1 MSTRASLPPGTLSW
15 VLALCAAAG
24 VTVSLSSTTSGFMA
38 ARGRSFA
45 AFQRDVAPVLAA
57 TCSGRDGNGR
67 AICHGRPNEGSET
80 AESEARVPKLPHLAP
95 PSTSCTKA
103 CHAKTGKMGFVF
115 PLGRDGQFE
124 NDRQLY
130 LAYEKARALASYD
143 GPRFAKILRMP
154 LASQAGGFGLLHG
167 GGEIFESAS
176 DPGFEKLSAWVALEG
191 ASSRAKT
198 AEVSPAEKAYGEKV
212 LPALAR
218 NMCLSPSC
226 HIFNHSSFVP
236 DPGMPSDDL
245 SAPLESRF
253 SREQVSFNRM
263 TSKGMI
269 QRLVFLEGRIEESRI
284 LRKIIP
290 IDQGG
295 VLHRGGNRQF
305 LTGPEDPDF
314 KAIAE
319 WLRLERLEATS
330 KVKIDGTP
338 VLESELGRVRGVIFV
353 RTPAS
358 NVRKYLDVG
367 KYLPGGD
374 LFALSLLPGET
385 LETATSEPINL
396 TAELHPGREADV
408 REPDVRY
415 DGRAVVFAMRV
426 GEEDGLNLYELEL
439 DEQLRPVRDSVRR
452 LTFGAPAV
460 SGVQIHYTDP
470 TYVPDPTDQNA
481 GDGGFEL
488 SKADLVFVS
497 NLPGELVKSAPR
509 AILGEADG
517 GDEATIVDFDRP
529 ERSGMFVGRR
539 VHVVDGANRG
549 EWRTIVGH
557 ENRTGT
563 AEGRAVLK
571 VDRPFP
577 RPVDVSTIYTIERP
591 ATPDDVLPAY
601 SVYGMKL
608 GPRGRE
614 QEHYDGTLTR
624 ITWNGG
630 QNLDLSV
637 RSNGEV
643 FFTSQRSGVDKLGR
657 PVFQMASCRRHLDTR
672 FSFPTHQGNRS
683 EVLVYADNHELPSG
697 IDIHAALDPDTYFE
711 AGTLTV
717 SDHQLGPDLEAR
729 NPNDYATGVF
739 DESGLPTGLERD
751 DSSNL
756 RFTEKGRAPSLT
768 RFLFKNTALFPA
780 RGPDAVTRT
789 GESPG
794 GLYRDPHPL
803 PDGSVLVSHAAGPV
817 DQLDPAERP
826 DFDLFVLR
834 PDPSWQP
841 EGGRGT
847 PRVSKRVV
855 RAASRRGLIEVQAV
869 PVVARLKPKV
879 NAGNRPK
886 SEHLIR
892 YLGSPVDTRPAR
904 YTERS
909 YPVIDAVLRDPSPF
923 GKHLA
928 IDRDPVT
935 GERLGELD
943 RVAGVR
949 MVEMVPLKRELLG
962 PVDPSRVRNGD
973 PESTLVA
980 NGITPQKRVV
990 GQVPL
995 EADGSISVK
1004 VPSNTPL
1011 VIQSLNS
1018 VGMAL
1023 RQEARY
1029 YFFAPNEPF
1038 TISPSPSETF
1048 QTCGA
1053 CMGAVSGHP
1062 KDLFGPANAFSGQAN
1077 VDALAKDQIPE
1088 LGLRVEARY
1097 GVDFERDL
1105 LPVIRKKC
1113 ESCHGGERPA
1123 AGLSLGSGRTAYFV
1137 DAYESLMA
1145 LEDPASAWYGRKKYV
1160 SERDGLAIES
1170 YLAEKLWGRELKA
1183 ERRLAGDAPHPSPSA
1198 FEAAGLKPE
1207 PLTDAELKLF
1217 TLWMDLGAPFLGPP
1231 GSTPKVC
1238 FGGPP

>member
-1 MSTRASLPPGTLSW
+1 MSMRAKLPSGYLGW
-15 VLALCAAAG
+15 ALGLCAAAG
-24 VTVSLSSTTSGFMA
+24 VSVSLSATTSGSA
-38 ARGRSFA
+38 ATRGRSFA
-45 AFQRDVAPVLAA
+45 AFRSDVAPVLAA
-57 TCSGRDGNGR
+57 TCSGRDGKGA
-67 AICHGRPNEGSET
+67 AICHGRSGGDSDPSE
-80 AESEARVPKLPHLAP
+80 SVPKLPHLAP

-103 CHAKTGKMGFVF
+103 CHAKTGRMSFVF
-115 PLGRDGQFE
+115 PLGRDGRFD
-124 NDRQLY
+124 NDRQLF
-130 LAYEKARALASYD
+130 LAYEKARALASFD

-176 DPGFEKLSAWVALEG
+176 DPGFEKLASWVALEG
-191 ASSRAKT
+191 ASTRAKV
-198 AEVSPAEKAYGEKV
+198 ADVAPAEKFYGEKV

-218 NMCLSPSC
+218 NLCLSPSC
-226 HIFNHSSFVP
+226 HIFNHSSFSP

-245 SAPLESRF
+245 SAPIESRF

-269 QRLVFLEGRIEESRI
+269 QRLVFLEGDVEQSRI
-284 LRKIIP
+284 LKKIIP
-290 IDQGG
+290 IEKGG

-305 LTGPEDPDF
+305 LTGPGDPDYR
-314 KAIAE
+314 AIAD
-319 WLRLERLEATS
+319 WLRLERQEAAA
-330 KVKIDGTP
+330 KVRIDGRA
-338 VLESELGRVRGVIFV
+338 VVESEIGRVRGLVFV
-353 RTPAS
+353 RTPTS
-358 NVRKYLDVG
+358 NARRYLDVG

-374 LFALSLLPGET
+374 LFALRLLPGET

-396 TAELHPGREADV
+396 TAEFHAGRDADV

-415 DGRAVVFAMRV
+415 DGRAVVFAMRI
-426 GEEDGLNLYELEL
+426 GEADGLNLYELEL
-439 DEQLRPVRDSVRR
+439 DEELRAIPASFRR
-452 LTFGAPAV
+452 LTFGPPTV
-460 SGVQIHYTDP
+460 SGFRAHYTDP

-481 GDGGFEL
+481 GDGGVEL
-488 SKADLVFVS
+488 SRADLVFVS

-509 AILGEADG
+509 ALLGEADG
-517 GDEATIVDFDRP
+517 GDAATIEDFDRP
-529 ERSGMFVGRR
+529 ERSGTFIGRR
-539 VHVVDGANRG
+539 VHVVDGTNRG

-557 ENRTGT
+557 ENRIGYS
-563 AEGRAVLK
+563 EGRAFLR
-571 VDRPFP
+571 VDRPFS
-577 RPVDVSTIYTIERP
+577 RAVDVSTIYTIERP
-591 ATPDDVLPAY
+591 ASPDGDVLPAY

-608 GPRGRE
+608 APRGRE
-614 QEHYDGTLTR
+614 EEHYEGTLTR

-630 QNLDLSV
+630 QNVDLSV

-683 EVLVYADNHELPSG
+683 EILIYADNHELPSG

-729 NPNDYATGVF
+729 NPNDYASGVF
-739 DESGLPTGLERD
+739 DESGVPVGLVRD
-751 DSSNL
+751 ETSNL
-756 RFTEKGRAPSLT
+756 RFEERGRGPSLT
-768 RFLFKNTALFPA
+768 RFLFKNTALFPT
-780 RGPDAVTRT
+780 RGPDAVTRS

-794 GLYRDPHPL
+794 GLYRDPYPL
-803 PDGSVLVSHAAGPV
+803 PDGAVLVSHATGPV
-817 DQLDPAERP
+817 DQSDPSARP

-841 EGGRGT
+841 EGSRGT
-847 PRVSKRVV
+847 PRVAKSLIAKVS
-855 RAASRRGLIEVQAV
+855 ARGTSEVQAV
-869 PVVARLKPKV
+869 PVVVRLKPKI

-892 YLGSPVDTRPAR
+892 YLGSPPDTRPAR

-909 YPVIDAVLRDPSPF
+909 YPIIDAVLRDPSPY
-923 GKHLA
+923 GKRLA

-935 GERLGELD
+935 GELLGEVD

-949 MVEMVPLKRELLG
+949 MVEMIPLRPEQLG
-962 PVDPSRVRNGD
+962 PIDFEKVRNRD

-995 EADGSISVK
+995 EPDGSISVK

-1018 VGMAL
+1018 DGMAL

-1062 KDLFGPANAFSGQAN
+1062 KDLFGPANAFSGQAK
-1077 VDALAKDQIPE
+1077 VGALAKDQIPE
-1088 LGLRVEARY
+1088 LGLKVEARF

-1113 ESCHGGERPA
+1113 AGCHGGTEPA
-1123 AGLSLGSGRTAYFV
+1123 AGLSLGSERTAYYV

-1145 LEDPASAWYGRKKYV
+1145 LDDAASAWYGRKKYV

-1170 YLAEKLWGRELKA
+1170 YLAEKLWGRELQA
-1183 ERRLAGDAPHPSPSA
+1183 ERPLTGDAPHPSRAA
-1198 FEAAGLKPE
+1198 FEAAGLSPD
-1207 PLTDAELKLF
+1207 PLTESELKSF
-1217 TLWMDLGAPFLGPP
+1217 TLWMDLGAPFLGAPLLA
-1231 GSTPKVC
+1231 SKAC
-1238 FGGPP
+1238 FGGAP